1 MPIHKL
7 QTHQPDIPYFMLSR
21 EVVQSINNPDALAIW
36 CYLQSKPQ
44 NWIVLEEQVRDYFDI
59 GRSKYLKAMRCLREA
74 GLYKVVRLKDDQNR
88 FTSNEFHVYAFP
100 YLRNSE
106 HTEIHTDI
114 KEKEIPKEK
123 EIVSPEQKQM
133 FESFRLRYR
142 GKKRGSQ
149 TELENFTKK
158 HKDWARVLVTLN
170 DLKLDFDVT
179 ENRFIPHLQ
188 TFINGRNWEMMVEM
202 QKEKA
207 EKKQSKP
214 YGEEFNWRNV

>member
-1 MPIHKL
+1 M
-7 QTHQPDIPYFMLSR
+7 
-21 EVVQSINNPDALAIW
+21 
-36 CYLQSKPQ
+36 
-44 NWIVLEEQVRDYFDI
+44 
-59 GRSKYLKAMRCLREA
+59 
-74 GLYKVVRLKDDQNR
+74 
-88 FTSNEFHVYAFP
+88 
-100 YLRNSE
+100 
-106 HTEIHTDI
+106 HTDI

-142 GKKRGSQ
+142 GKKRGLQ

-202 QKEKA
+202 QKEKL

-214 YGEEFNWRNV
+214 YGEEFNWRSV